1 MTVLERYPIYKT
13 NNFYYAILFV
23 LIMSLVIDGC
33 VATIYYYHGCKSYHL
48 MMALMFSV
56 CLLMIFSVA
65 SPNIST
71 GVYRYKVYIPDK
83 KYIKQLQENYKIINQ
98 MGDVYLLEDL

>member
-1 MTVLERYPIYKT
+1 
-13 NNFYYAILFV
+13 
-23 LIMSLVIDGC
+23 
-33 VATIYYYHGCKSYHL
+33 